1 MNNPPRKKSGGTRTP
16 RSFDGMVLDIR
27 SAAQLLGTSEKAVR
41 ARISRRVLPF
51 RRLGGRIVFMKDDLT
66 AFINH
71 LPGIGVDEAL
81 ANERKRRE
89 Q

>member
-1 MNNPPRKKSGGTRTP
+1 
-16 RSFDGMVLDIR
+16 MVMDIR
-27 SAAQLLGTSEKAVR
+27 SVAQLLGTSEKVVR